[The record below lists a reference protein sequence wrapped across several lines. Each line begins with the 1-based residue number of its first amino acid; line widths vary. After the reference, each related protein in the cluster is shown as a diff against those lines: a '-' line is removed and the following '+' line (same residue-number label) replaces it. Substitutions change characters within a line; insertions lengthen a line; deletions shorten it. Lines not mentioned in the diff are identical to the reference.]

1 MPKFLLLFVA
11 LFFVGPIKAQQRKDF
26 QFWISSIDIAAFSRI
41 TYHVTEDS
49 ITIKDGSYDFLY
61 FAKDYKK
68 DEIIFGS
75 KLDSTQR
82 DVLSKIGRAIYDDSL
97 KSQYTNLCIIDGT
110 ILHFH
115 FEFGDKEK
123 STTLSNY
130 YLVTMKP
137 FVDFVNQTIPKKYNI
152 YYDKRG
158 LKKLMQEC
166 PPDKILD

>member
-26 QFWISSIDIAAFSRI
+26 QFWISSIDVSAFSRI
-41 TYHVTEDS
+41 TYHVTADS
-49 ITIKDGSYDFLY
+49 IIIKDGAYDFLY

-68 DEIIFGS
+68 DEIVFGL
-75 KLDSTQR
+75 KLDSAQKNTF
-82 DVLSKIGRAIYDDSL
+82 SKIGLIIYKDSL

-110 ILHFH
+110 ILYFH
-115 FEFGDKEK
+115 FEFGGKEK

-130 YLVTMKP
+130 YLATMKP

-152 YYDKRG
+152 YYDKG
-158 LKKLMQEC
+158 DLKKLMQEC